1 MSRLG
6 SVGDGA
12 TVVDQLTGIIRSGE
26 GKRGCCNQRGMSA
39 GQAKTSLSCDIKS
52 LAQFLENSKNSIDV
66 RHGYH

>member
-26 GKRGCCNQRGMSA
+26 GKRECWNQRGMSA
-39 GQAKTSLSCDIKS
+39 GQAKTSLSCDIKQLS
-52 LAQFLENSKNSIDV
+52 AVL
-66 RHGYH
+66 GT